1 MRTPRLVTLQPMMRL
16 MLDAI
21 AQREMQLNEVMMER
35 KKIPLTMKHLRM
47 LPMPEIIRM
56 KRMMKPMLQLTQKR
70 L

>member
-1 MRTPRLVTLQPMMRL
+1 MRTRLVTLQPMMRL

-21 AQREMQLNEVMMER
+21 AQKEIQLNEVMMER